1 MTEKERLLNQIA
13 EAQYNLSIIEEQ
25 EKNSQR
31 SKAITELSEYTVEE
45 KVKWFDSKY
54 QSALREL
61 REKENGDYCEDND
74 NDHYA
79 WESDMEILSRN
90 KQAFWDYWNSMD

>member
-1 MTEKERLLNQIA
+1 MSEKERLLNLIA

-31 SKAITELSEYTVEE
+31 SKAIKELCEYTTEE
-45 KVKWFDSKY
+45 KVKWFDNKY
-54 QSALREL
+54 KSSLREL
-61 REKENGDYCEDND
+61 KEKEDGQYCEDND

-79 WESDMEILSRN
+79 WESDIEILARDHDL
-90 KQAFWDYWNSMD
+90 FWKYWNSME